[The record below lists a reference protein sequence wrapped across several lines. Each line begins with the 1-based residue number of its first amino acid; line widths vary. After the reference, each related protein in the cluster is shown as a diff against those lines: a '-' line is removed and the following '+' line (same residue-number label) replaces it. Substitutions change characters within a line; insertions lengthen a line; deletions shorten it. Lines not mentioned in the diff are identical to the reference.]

1 MKRLF
6 IHIGAIMVVALII
19 CWICM
24 AWLGSWTRHGE
35 VTVVPAVKS
44 LSYQEAQI
52 RLADAGLKVE
62 LLDSVYETTTAPGV
76 VLNQNP
82 REGATVK
89 PGRTVYVTVNAFS
102 PRMVVIPSLADNSVR
117 QARTT
122 LNGLG
127 ITNISERRVPSE
139 FQDLVLG
146 VIYKGTRLSPGAR
159 VPVTANI
166 TLEIGQGL
174 YEQYDSVGSSDG
186 REVESGELLDLV

>member
-1 MKRLF
+1 
-6 IHIGAIMVVALII
+6 MVVALII

-44 LSYQEAQI
+44 LSYEEAQT

-174 YEQYDSVGSSDG
+174 YEHTDSIGSGDG
-186 REVESGELLDLV
+186 GEVESSELLDLV

>member
-1 MKRLF
+1 MKRLL

-44 LSYQEAQI
+44 LSYEEAQT
-52 RLADAGLKVE
+52 RLAAAGLKVE

-174 YEQYDSVGSSDG
+174 YEHTDSIGSGDG
-186 REVESGELLDLV
+186 SEVESSELLDLV